1 MLNREAGLTVCGQAG
16 DAETAL
22 VEIPK
27 LKPDLVLVDIS
38 LPGRNG
44 IELIKELR
52 AKDKDVKI
60 LVISMHDKA
69 LYADRVLRAG
79 GNGYIMKD
87 EDPEELAQ
95 AMRDVMNGHLYI
107 SEEVLGGRGS
117 ATTAKMATRP
127 LDALTDEEL
136 ELLDLLGKGQSEAK
150 MAAHL
155 RMSENEVREAC
166 GRVSRKLNL
175 VDAQALLRYAVC
187 WVETGRC

>member
-1 MLNREAGLTVCGQAG
+1 
-16 DAETAL
+16 
-22 VEIPK
+22 
-27 LKPDLVLVDIS
+27 
-38 LPGRNG
+38 
-44 IELIKELR
+44 
-52 AKDKDVKI
+52 
-60 LVISMHDKA
+60 
-69 LYADRVLRAG
+69 
-79 GNGYIMKD
+79 MKD

-117 ATTAKMATRP
+117 ATMAKMATRP